1 MTANRVVTLASIGA
15 LVAGVVLVVVAIL
28 LAGGDEPIPTTSGG
42 DELACVEGDLAKNP
56 INQFGRVEERIE
68 DFSTLEEAES
78 FICHRVRYP
87 REIGTLTIERIRAK
101 RSHSL
106 VDTLEGV
113 GDAYVLIDYVGTDA
127 GHYIVARIASLP
139 FTDLTRSTRDEP
151 LLVQGVEGF
160 LRHGGR
166 TGNVVAVWQK
176 DDLYF
181 SITSQ
186 LHDDF
191 TMDDFLAIL
200 ESIR

>member
-1 MTANRVVTLASIGA
+1 MTANRVVTVASIGA

-28 LAGGDEPIPTTSGG
+28 VAGGDEPVATTG
-42 DELACVEGDLAKNP
+42 DELACVEGDLATNP

-68 DFSTLEEAES
+68 DFSSLEEAES
-78 FICHRVRYP
+78 FICHRIRYP
-87 REIGTLTIERIRAK
+87 RETGNLRIERIRAK
-101 RSHSL
+101 RSLSL
-106 VDTLEGV
+106 VATLEGA
-113 GDAYVLIDYVGTDA
+113 GDAYVLIDYIGADA
-127 GHYIVARIASLP
+127 DHYILARIASLP

-186 LHDDF
+186 LHDDL
-191 TMDDFLAIL
+191 TMDDFLVIL
-200 ESIR
+200 ESVR

>member
-1 MTANRVVTLASIGA
+1 VTANRVVTVASIGA
-15 LVAGVVLVVVAIL
+15 LVVGVILVGAAIL
-28 LAGGDEPIPTTSGG
+28 VAGGDEPVATTG
-42 DELACVEGDLAKNP
+42 DELACVEGDLATNP

-68 DFSTLEEAES
+68 DFSSLEEAES
-78 FICHRVRYP
+78 FICHRIRYP
-87 REIGTLTIERIRAK
+87 RETGNLRIERIRAK
-101 RSHSL
+101 RSLSL
-106 VDTLEGV
+106 VATLEGA
-113 GDAYVLIDYVGTDA
+113 GDAYVLIDYIGADA
-127 GHYIVARIASLP
+127 DHYILARIASLP